1 MTREQPT
8 GRPVTGDDTTPDR
21 VPADHPQ
28 PGAGP
33 TVPAV
38 RWHGVG
44 DVRLEMIAA
53 PSPPG
58 PGEVLLRV
66 LACGIC
72 GTDVEKLRH
81 GAEAVPAVRDP
92 VSGAL
97 VATVIGHEFAGV
109 VEAVGPGV
117 TSPAVGTLVSADTLL
132 PCGHCTPCR
141 RGRPNLCEQLRIM
154 GLSADGGMTPSCV
167 VPARTLLPVPA
178 GVTADEAVLAE
189 TLAVAVRAVRQADGT
204 AAPDITGPPDTVGN
218 RDTAV
223 TAETAHTPDTAGEI
237 GGGSATAGVAGR
249 DVTVVGGG
257 AVGLLT
263 AQVARAFGARTV
275 TVVEPRADRRELAR
289 RLGADA
295 AVGPAE
301 VTARSADVVL
311 ECTGAPAAVATALD
325 LARTGGTVVVVGVH
339 SGSIPFALNEVVSR
353 ELTVRGSFSHRIDTD
368 LADALVLLGSGQVR
382 AEPLIGLRIGL
393 DEAVGVGFPAAA
405 AGEVVKV
412 VVHPSAD

>member
-1 MTREQPT
+1 MT
-8 GRPVTGDDTTPDR
+8 
-21 VPADHPQ
+21 ADHPG
-28 PGAGP
+28 PDAGP
-33 TVPAV
+33 PVPAV

-44 DVRLEMIAA
+44 DARLEMIAA
-53 PSPPG
+53 PGPPG

-81 GAEAVPAVRDP
+81 GAAAVPAVRDP

-109 VEAVGPGV
+109 VEAVGPDV

-154 GLSADGGMTPSCV
+154 GLSADGGMTPLCL
-167 VPARTLLPVPA
+167 VPARTLLAVPA

-189 TLAVAVRAVRQADGT
+189 TLSVAVRAVRQAGG
-204 AAPDITGPPDTVGN
+204 AGAPDITGPPDSAGPPNAVGTPDIP
-218 RDTAV
+218 RSAGESAAAAV
-223 TAETAHTPDTAGEI
+223 T
-237 GGGSATAGVAGR
+237 GR

-263 AQVARAFGARTV
+263 AQTARAFGARTV

-295 AVGPAE
+295 AVAPAE

-311 ECTGAPAAVATALD
+311 ECTGAPAAVATALE

-339 SGSIPFALNEVVSR
+339 PGSIPFALNDVVSR

-368 LADALVLLGSGQVR
+368 LADALALLGSGRVR

-393 DEAVGVGFPAAA
+393 DEVVGVGFPAAA

-412 VVHPSAD
+412 VVHPSAG